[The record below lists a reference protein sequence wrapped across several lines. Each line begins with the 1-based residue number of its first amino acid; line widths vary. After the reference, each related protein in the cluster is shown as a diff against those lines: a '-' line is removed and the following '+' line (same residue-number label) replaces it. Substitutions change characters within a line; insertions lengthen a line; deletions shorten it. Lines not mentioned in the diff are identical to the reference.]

1 MIRLPTGVLPRI
13 DRKRARDLARVGLQ
27 TGAAVTLVYVVMR
40 WYGIDHLSWAII
52 SALFSIRLASDSTV
66 SVGVYRVTAALIGTA
81 LGLATVVLFSDVL
94 PGGWSILASVVVASI
109 VANLMTTLW
118 PNLNYI
124 AVAAAIV
131 ALNADADVMTSLERA
146 LAIMIGSV
154 GAALA
159 SAIVWPESARSRAV
173 RNISYALDDCRRLVD
188 ASLRGLAGAD
198 AEDTRRI
205 DQDFQRH
212 IGTAR
217 EIAGDA
223 RFETGLEGGHSLA
236 DGLIAIERLWHATIV
251 LDRAAEERRS
261 SLRRDDPGGVH
272 LPIDRIN
279 DEVAAYLG
287 DLVAHLQGR
296 AGEPPRAEAVV
307 RRLCDAEDHLRH
319 APTETALTD
328 DADRERAVSALR
340 FAVDELRKNI
350 VEVADLVA
358 PGREALRRGE
368 LDGGRRASPD
378 RAA

>member
-1 MIRLPTGVLPRI
+1 MTGLVPRI
-13 DRKRARDLARVGLQ
+13 DRRLARDLARVGLQ
-27 TGAAVTLVYVVMR
+27 TGAAVTLVYLVMR

-66 SVGVYRVTAALIGTA
+66 SVGVYRVIAALVGTA
-81 LGLATVVLFSDVL
+81 LGLSTVVLFADLL
-94 PGGWSILASVVVASI
+94 PGSWPILASVVTASV
-109 VANLMTTLW
+109 VANLATTLW

-131 ALNADADVMTSLERA
+131 ALNANAEILESLERA

-159 SAIVWPESARSRAV
+159 SAIVWPETARARAV
-173 RNISYALDDCRRLVD
+173 RNIAYALDDCRRLVD
-188 ASLRGLAGAD
+188 SSLSGLAGAD

-223 RFETGLEGGHSLA
+223 RFERRLAGGHSLA
-236 DGLIAIERLWHATIV
+236 EGLIAIERLWHATIV

-261 SLRRDDPGGVH
+261 SFRRDDLGGVH
-272 LPIDRIN
+272 LDIDRVRR
-279 DEVAAYLG
+279 EVAGYLG
-287 DLVAHLQGR
+287 DLVAHLHGR
-296 AGEPPRAEAVV
+296 AGEPPRAEPVMGCL
-307 RRLCDAEDHLRH
+307 REAEDSLRRS
-319 APTETALTD
+319 PTETSLTD

-340 FAVDELRKNI
+340 FGVDELRKNI
-350 VEVADLVA
+350 GEIADLVA
-358 PGREALRRGE
+358 PGREALQRGDQ
-368 LDGGRRASPD
+368 DGAPAARED